1 MQTMGA
7 FEAKT
12 HFSSLLEQVERG
24 EEFTITRHGHPV
36 AKLVSVKSQGHK
48 QVHQAILRIKAL
60 AQTQTLDGLK
70 DGLNWKSLRDE
81 GRR

>member
-24 EEFTITRHGHPV
+24 EEFTITRHGHPI
-36 AKLVSVKSQGHK
+36 ARLVSVKPHGRKH
-48 QVHQAILRIKAL
+48 VHQAILRLKEL
-60 AQTQTLDGLK
+60 SQTSTLDGL
-70 DGLNWKSLRDE
+70 DWKSLRDE

>member
-24 EEFTITRHGHPV
+24 EEFLITRHGHPV
-36 AKLVSVKSQGHK
+36 ARLMSVKLPSRLHL
-48 QVHQAILRIKAL
+48 HQAIQRIKAFS
-60 AQTQTLDGLK
+60 QTNTLDGL
-70 DGLNWKSLRDE
+70 DWKSLRDE
-81 GRR
+81 GRRL